1 MQRLC
6 SEIEMPSVTDEN
18 KGNKPMKM
26 LLKILTGFVALI
38 ALAVIALLVT
48 ARMNDGPMEILAG
61 GVFTTGAL
69 QTGAEPD
76 WRFVHDRQEVQF
88 QLINP
93 ERSRTTWIVEVNGRI
108 YIPSGYMNT
117 PWGKLWKQWPIE
129 AEKDGRILLR
139 VDGKIYKRQLVRV
152 MESPD
157 LAAVVSELGRK
168 YMGATGPASTDQ
180 VTSGNLW
187 IFELVAADF

>member
-1 MQRLC
+1 
-6 SEIEMPSVTDEN
+6 
-18 KGNKPMKM
+18 MKM
-26 LLKILTGFVALI
+26 LLKILAGIVAVVVVAVVGLLI
-38 ALAVIALLVT
+38 T
-48 ARMNDGPMEILAG
+48 ARMNDGPMEIVAG
-61 GVFTTGAL
+61 GAFTTGTL
-69 QTGAEPD
+69 QTGPEPD
-76 WRFVHDRQEVQF
+76 WRFVHDVQEVQF
-88 QLINP
+88 QLLDP

-139 VDGKIYKRQLVRV
+139 VDGQIYKRQLVRV
-152 MESPD
+152 MSSAD
-157 LAAVVSELGRK
+157 LGAVVSELGRK
-168 YMGATGPASTDQ
+168 YMGGLGSDSTDE

>member
-1 MQRLC
+1 
-6 SEIEMPSVTDEN
+6 
-18 KGNKPMKM
+18 MKM

-61 GVFTTGAL
+61 GVFTTGTL
-69 QTGAEPD
+69 QTGVDPD

-88 QLINP
+88 QLIDP

-117 PWGKLWKQWPIE
+117 PG
-129 AEKDGRILLR
+129 
-139 VDGKIYKRQLVRV
+139 
-152 MESPD
+152 
-157 LAAVVSELGRK
+157 
-168 YMGATGPASTDQ
+168 
-180 VTSGNLW
+180 
-187 IFELVAADF
+187 

>member
-61 GVFTTGAL
+61 GVFTTGTL
-69 QTGAEPD
+69 QTGVDPD
-76 WRFVHDRQEVQF
+76 WRFVHDRQEV
-88 QLINP
+88 
-93 ERSRTTWIVEVNGRI
+93 
-108 YIPSGYMNT
+108 
-117 PWGKLWKQWPIE
+117 
-129 AEKDGRILLR
+129 
-139 VDGKIYKRQLVRV
+139 
-152 MESPD
+152 
-157 LAAVVSELGRK
+157 
-168 YMGATGPASTDQ
+168 
-180 VTSGNLW
+180 
-187 IFELVAADF
+187 

>member
-1 MQRLC
+1 MGRWRSL
-6 SEIEMPSVTDEN
+6 
-18 KGNKPMKM
+18 
-26 LLKILTGFVALI
+26 
-38 ALAVIALLVT
+38 LAVSLLP
-48 ARMNDGPMEILAG
+48 AHCRLESI
-61 GVFTTGAL
+61 
-69 QTGAEPD
+69 QD

-88 QLINP
+88 QLIDP

-157 LAAVVSELGRK
+157 LAAVR
-168 YMGATGPASTDQ
+168 Q
-180 VTSGNLW
+180 
-187 IFELVAADF
+187 